1 MAVKEETQEGR
12 GRLYGRKWKV
22 TIYKPAYKEEST
34 TNNGVTITTKERD
47 PANDIE
53 LDVSVLRCVFK
64 TNATRQTPQ
73 VSMCALEVYNM
84 NVATE
89 GDIIQEGRQIRIEAG
104 YQEGQY
110 GLIFEGD
117 IVQVIRNRENGVD
130 YKLEIL
136 ALKGAKIYNGANFV
150 RTSIAAGS
158 KPREVIKTIAAN
170 ADQKIEVDE
179 ISKNLSEQ
187 QLPRGKV
194 IFGDPNKYLRDIT
207 IGNDAYYWEEDG
219 QLVVRKTI
227 DEIPEGHVVEYTPNT
242 GLVGTPQYTD
252 NGINITVLMDC
263 RIKIDGLVK
272 IDNEIIRR
280 QLINVS
286 FDNEGK
292 MQKQASQ
299 RTMFDEDGEYQVM
312 QVSHRGDTHGD
323 TWVTEVVGMSRNG
336 ILLLQQSNSAQSVR

>member
-1 MAVKEETQEGR
+1 MAEAGK
-12 GRLYGRKWKV
+12 LYMRKWKV
-22 TIYKPAYKEEST
+22 VIYKPAYIEKST

-47 PANDIE
+47 TEHDIE
-53 LDVSVLRCVFK
+53 IDVSALRCVFK

-73 VSMCALEVYNM
+73 VSMCTLEVYNM
-84 NVATE
+84 NIATE
-89 GDIIQEGRQIRIEAG
+89 GDIISEGFQIRIEAG

-117 IVQVIRNRENGVD
+117 IVQVIRNRENGIN

-136 ALKGAKIYNGANFV
+136 ALKGSKIYNGANFV

-158 KPREVIKTIAAN
+158 QPREVIKTIAAN
-170 ADQKIEVDE
+170 SDQKIEVGE
-179 ISKNLSEQ
+179 ISENLSEQ
-187 QLPRGKV
+187 RLPRGKV

-207 IGNDAYYWEEDG
+207 IGNDAYYWEEDDK
-219 QLVVRKTI
+219 LVVRKTM
-227 DEIPEGHVVEYTPNT
+227 DEIPAGHVVNYTPDT

-252 NGINITVLMDC
+252 NGINITVLLDC

-286 FDNEGK
+286 FNKDG
-292 MQKQASQ
+292 QIQQQASQ
-299 RTMFDEDGEYQVM
+299 KTMFDEDGEYQVM
-312 QVSHRGDTHGD
+312 ELSHRGDTHGN
-323 TWVTEVVGMSRNG
+323 TWITEVVGMSREG
-336 ILLLQQSNSAQSVR
+336 MLLLQQSNISQSVR

>member
-1 MAVKEETQEGR
+1 MADEQVTR
-12 GRLYGRKWKV
+12 GKLYMRKWKV
-22 TIYKPAYKEEST
+22 VIYKHSYTENATS
-34 TNNGVTITTKERD
+34 NNGVTITTKERD
-47 PANDIE
+47 TEHDIE
-53 LDVSVLRCVFK
+53 IDVSALRCVFK
-64 TNATRQTPQ
+64 TNAMRQTPQ
-73 VSMCALEVYNM
+73 VSMCTLEVYNM
-84 NVATE
+84 NIATE
-89 GDIIQEGRQIRIEAG
+89 GDIISEGFQIRIEAG

-117 IVQVIRNRENGVD
+117 IVQVIRNRENGIN

-136 ALKGAKIYNGANFV
+136 ALKGTKIYNGANFV
-150 RTSIAAGS
+150 KAKIAAGS

-170 ADQKIEVDE
+170 ADQKIEVGE

-272 IDNEIIRR
+272 IDNEIIRH